1 MTERTAESIAP
12 DMGRLLIELPGEE
25 IVLLSWIVSEY
36 DGLGFVTSE
45 RVLAPKERG
54 EGSRWLV
61 SLYYPGERRQDVL
74 ELLTN
79 LGKEG
84 IGLSVL
90 GEEPPRPQRSGSNR
104 EETHD
109 YEH

>member
-1 MTERTAESIAP
+1 MTGQAAESIAP

-45 RVLAPKERG
+45 RALAPKERDG
-54 EGSRWLV
+54 RSWWLV
-61 SLYYPGERRQDVL
+61 SLYYPGERRPDVL

-79 LGKEG
+79 LNKEG
-84 IGLSVL
+84 IGLAVL
-90 GEEPPRPQRSGSNR
+90 REELLPPPQNEGDREEAPRP
-104 EETHD
+104 
-109 YEH
+109 